1 MILDAYVNTLFPQE
15 KKKSNFIYLISSSI
29 PVFFLQIW
37 FIEIWIILLMHYMGI
52 SILVCM
58 SFSCPDVTDKQKEMH
73 ILW

>member
-15 KKKSNFIYLISSSI
+15 KQKNQTLFISFPLQFL
-29 PVFFLQIW
+29 FFFSKFDLSKY
-37 FIEIWIILLMHYMGI
+37 ELLMHYMGI

>member
-15 KKKSNFIYLISSSI
+15 KQKIKLYLSHFLFNSC
-29 PVFFLQIW
+29 FFFSKFDLSKY
-37 FIEIWIILLMHYMGI
+37 ELLMHYMGI

-73 ILW
+73 IL